1 MNMVG
6 MGVTIVLILAVGGV
20 GVWYWLRIKETA
32 SHEKVEDKTPPRIPQ
47 EPIFGEDLI
56 NSGDIKVDEIK
67 TSPPVEE
74 PQPESQSPL
83 QAEETV
89 EEVREILPEEPEEE
103 EEPVE
108 TSPMLEEI
116 DDSGLP
122 KYDPFVT
129 ELVRITFKKPVTGSQ
144 LAPFVKTAMENAPRG
159 LLRILA
165 LEANSNRWFVPD
177 AIGMFSAIAF
187 YIQLASGKASF
198 DQVSLSNLY
207 QLVFLRMEMNLDGTS
222 EMKEMQLL
230 NNHTDQLNALIKD
243 FGVQIT
249 LLLRPLEPV
258 SIDDFEKETMLL
270 GLKRRSMTHYEKL
283 GELVLDKNG
292 KRQGNRKGTIELRW
306 LDDRN
311 IAISLNVPL
320 IAPESD
326 PLRLLM
332 TAANVFAAVFDAK
345 IVDPK
350 GCEISGATVSLLK
363 QELDRFYK
371 QMRENNIE
379 PGSVR
384 AHQLL
389 D

>member
-1 MNMVG
+1 M
-6 MGVTIVLILAVGGV
+6 VLILAVGGI
-20 GVWYWLRIKETA
+20 GVWYWLRIRETG
-32 SHEKVEDKTPPRIPQ
+32 SHEKVEEKTPPRIPQ

-56 NSGDIKVDEIK
+56 NSGDIKVDELK

-74 PQPESQSPL
+74 PQPEPHQPL
-83 QAEETV
+83 EEEET
-89 EEVREILPEEPEEE
+89 PEEGREVASKEIEEE

-108 TSPMLEEI
+108 TSPVLEEI

-230 NNHTDQLNALIKD
+230 NNHTDQLNALIKN

-283 GELVLDKNG
+283 GDLVLDKNG

-311 IAISLNVPL
+311 IAVSLNVPL

-332 TAANVFAAVFDAK
+332 TAANAFAAVFDAK

-350 GCEISGATVSLLK
+350 GLEISGATVSLLK

>member
-20 GVWYWLRIKETA
+20 GVWYWLRIRETG
-32 SHEKVEDKTPPRIPQ
+32 SHEKVEEKTPPRIPQ
-47 EPIFGEDLI
+47 EPIFGDDLI

-67 TSPPVEE
+67 ASPPVEE
-74 PQPESQSPL
+74 PQPEPQQPTEKEEVTEED
-83 QAEETV
+83 EET
-89 EEVREILPEEPEEE
+89 LPKEAEEEPEE
-103 EEPVE
+103 
-108 TSPMLEEI
+108 TSPVLEEI

-222 EMKEMQLL
+222 EMKEMQFL
-230 NNHTDQLNALIKD
+230 NNHTDQLNALIKN

-258 SIDDFEKETMLL
+258 SIYNFEKETMLL

-306 LDDRN
+306 LDNRN

-332 TAANVFAAVFDAK
+332 TAANAFAAVFDAK

>member
-83 QAEETV
+83 QA
-89 EEVREILPEEPEEE
+89 EEPEEE

-332 TAANVFAAVFDAK
+332 TAANAFAAVFDAK
-345 IVDPK
+345 IVEPK

>member
-1 MNMVG
+1 MVG
-6 MGVTIVLILAVGGV
+6 MGVTMVLILAVGGI
-20 GVWYWLRIKETA
+20 GVWYWLRIRETG
-32 SHEKVEDKTPPRIPQ
+32 SHEKVEEKTPPRIPQ

-56 NSGDIKVDEIK
+56 NSGDIKVDELK

-74 PQPESQSPL
+74 PQPEPHQPL
-83 QAEETV
+83 EEEET
-89 EEVREILPEEPEEE
+89 PEEGREVASKEIEEE

-108 TSPMLEEI
+108 TSPVLEEI

-129 ELVRITFKKPVTGSQ
+129 DLVRITFKKPVTGSQ

-230 NNHTDQLNALIKD
+230 NNHTDQLNALIKN

-283 GELVLDKNG
+283 GDLVLDKNG

-311 IAISLNVPL
+311 IAVSLNVPL

-332 TAANVFAAVFDAK
+332 TAANAFAAVFDAK

-350 GCEISGATVSLLK
+350 GLEISGATVSLLK

>member
-243 FGVQIT
+243 FGVQ
-249 LLLRPLEPV
+249 RN
-258 SIDDFEKETMLL
+258 
-270 GLKRRSMTHYEKL
+270 KR
-283 GELVLDKNG
+283 
-292 KRQGNRKGTIELRW
+292 
-306 LDDRN
+306 
-311 IAISLNVPL
+311 
-320 IAPESD
+320 
-326 PLRLLM
+326 
-332 TAANVFAAVFDAK
+332 
-345 IVDPK
+345 
-350 GCEISGATVSLLK
+350 
-363 QELDRFYK
+363 
-371 QMRENNIE
+371 
-379 PGSVR
+379 
-384 AHQLL
+384 
-389 D
+389 

>member
-1 MNMVG
+1 MVG

-20 GVWYWLRIKETA
+20 GVWYWLRIRETG
-32 SHEKVEDKTPPRIPQ
+32 SHEKVEEKTPPRIPQ
-47 EPIFGEDLI
+47 EPIFGDDLI

-67 TSPPVEE
+67 ASPPVEE
-74 PQPESQSPL
+74 PQPEPQQPTEKEEVTEED
-83 QAEETV
+83 EET
-89 EEVREILPEEPEEE
+89 LPKEAEEEPEE
-103 EEPVE
+103 
-108 TSPMLEEI
+108 TSPVLEEI

-129 ELVRITFKKPVTGSQ
+129 ELVRITFKKPVAGSQ

-222 EMKEMQLL
+222 EMKEMQFL
-230 NNHTDQLNALIKD
+230 NNHTDQLNALIKN

-258 SIDDFEKETMLL
+258 SIYDFEKETMLL

-306 LDDRN
+306 LDNRN

-332 TAANVFAAVFDAK
+332 TAANAFAAVFDAK

>member
-1 MNMVG
+1 MVG

-83 QAEETV
+83 QA
-89 EEVREILPEEPEEE
+89 EEPEEE

-177 AIGMFSAIAF
+177 AIGMFSAIAS

-332 TAANVFAAVFDAK
+332 TAANAFAAVFDAK

>member
-83 QAEETV
+83 QAEE
-89 EEVREILPEEPEEE
+89 PEEE

-159 LLRILA
+159 RLRILA

-332 TAANVFAAVFDAK
+332 TAANAFAAVFDAK

>member
-20 GVWYWLRIKETA
+20 GVWYWLRIKESA

-83 QAEETV
+83 QA
-89 EEVREILPEEPEEE
+89 EEPEEE

-207 QLVFLRMEMNLDGTS
+207 QLVFLRMEMNQDGTS

-332 TAANVFAAVFDAK
+332 TAANAFAAVFDAK

>member
-1 MNMVG
+1 MVG

-20 GVWYWLRIKETA
+20 GVWYWLRIKETS

-67 TSPPVEE
+67 KTSPPAQE
-74 PQPESQSPL
+74 PQ
-83 QAEETV
+83 
-89 EEVREILPEEPEEE
+89 
-103 EEPVE
+103 
-108 TSPMLEEI
+108 EEI

-230 NNHTDQLNALIKD
+230 NNHTDQLNALIKN

-332 TAANVFAAVFDAK
+332 TAANAFAAVFDAK

>member
-83 QAEETV
+83 QA
-89 EEVREILPEEPEEE
+89 EEPEEE

-187 YIQLASGKASF
+187 YIQQASGKASF

-332 TAANVFAAVFDAK
+332 TAANAFAAVFDAK

>member
-20 GVWYWLRIKETA
+20 GVWYWLRIRETG
-32 SHEKVEDKTPPRIPQ
+32 SHEKVEEKTPPRIPQ
-47 EPIFGEDLI
+47 EPIFGDDLI

-67 TSPPVEE
+67 ASPPVEE
-74 PQPESQSPL
+74 PQPEPQQPTEKEEVTEED
-83 QAEETV
+83 EET
-89 EEVREILPEEPEEE
+89 LPKEAEEEPEE
-103 EEPVE
+103 
-108 TSPMLEEI
+108 TSPVLEEI

-222 EMKEMQLL
+222 EMKEMQFL
-230 NNHTDQLNALIKD
+230 NNHTDQLNALIKN

-258 SIDDFEKETMLL
+258 SIYDFEKETMLL

-292 KRQGNRKGTIELRW
+292 KGQGNRKGTIELRW
-306 LDDRN
+306 LDNRN
-311 IAISLNVPL
+311 IGISLNVPL

-332 TAANVFAAVFDAK
+332 TAANAFAAVFDAK

>member
-144 LAPFVKTAMENAPRG
+144 LAPFVKTAMENARG
-159 LLRILA
+159 GCCAFWLSKQTATAGLCRMPSVCSRQLPSIFSWLR
-165 LEANSNRWFVPD
+165 
-177 AIGMFSAIAF
+177 
-187 YIQLASGKASF
+187 
-198 DQVSLSNLY
+198 
-207 QLVFLRMEMNLDGTS
+207 
-222 EMKEMQLL
+222 
-230 NNHTDQLNALIKD
+230 
-243 FGVQIT
+243 
-249 LLLRPLEPV
+249 
-258 SIDDFEKETMLL
+258 
-270 GLKRRSMTHYEKL
+270 EKL
-283 GELVLDKNG
+283 LS
-292 KRQGNRKGTIELRW
+292 T
-306 LDDRN
+306 
-311 IAISLNVPL
+311 
-320 IAPESD
+320 
-326 PLRLLM
+326 
-332 TAANVFAAVFDAK
+332 
-345 IVDPK
+345 
-350 GCEISGATVSLLK
+350 
-363 QELDRFYK
+363 RFLCRICTSWFSCVWK
-371 QMRENNIE
+371 
-379 PGSVR
+379 
-384 AHQLL
+384 
-389 D
+389 